1 MKYLCIWLIRFY
13 QKFRSP
19 LKGRPTCR
27 FTPTC
32 SAYALE
38 AFAKRG
44 FFVGLLLTV
53 WRIFRCQPFCVGGW
67 DPVPQKGL
75 RNPKYR
81 AYPMTKYFY
90 PEEYGLELDGTA
102 HESVDQ

>member
-1 MKYLCIWLIRFY
+1 MKYLFIWLIRFY
-13 QKFRSP
+13 RKFLSR
-19 LKGRPTCR
+19 LKRQPSCR

-38 AFAKRG
+38 AFEKRG
-44 FFVGLLLTV
+44 FFVGLILSV

-67 DPVPQKGL
+67 DPVPERGL

-90 PEEYGLELDGTA
+90 PEDYGFQIEEREKLQDP
-102 HESVDQ
+102 